1 MLQYICTAILLY
13 MVISAIWPDTR
24 KRQAE
29 ATRKQQADA
38 DCKHKEL
45 LATIIK
51 LERQIAE
58 PVVSPPAEPVV
69 PLYHYRGSTYRDD
82 MVALGRIED
91 HARDIKRGPVSD
103 SPSFSGSS

>member
-58 PVVSPPAEPVV
+58 PLCRRPLNRCAAV
-69 PLYHYRGSTYRDD
+69 PLSRKHYRDD